1 MPERPGFPEETA
13 DVWWAR
19 RQDAS
24 DRHLALLDETERR
37 RWAAYRRDADR
48 ERFLVGCVLAKAAL
62 AGYAGLRPADV
73 RFDRTCSRCGAGPT
87 SSGTTRSLD

>member
-1 MPERPGFPEETA
+1 MAERPALPDGTA

-19 RQDAS
+19 RQDAA
-24 DRHLALLDETERR
+24 DRFRALLDETERR
-37 RWAAYRRDADR
+37 RWTASRRDAAR

-73 RFDRTCSRCGAGPT
+73 RFDRACRQ
-87 SSGTTRSLD
+87 